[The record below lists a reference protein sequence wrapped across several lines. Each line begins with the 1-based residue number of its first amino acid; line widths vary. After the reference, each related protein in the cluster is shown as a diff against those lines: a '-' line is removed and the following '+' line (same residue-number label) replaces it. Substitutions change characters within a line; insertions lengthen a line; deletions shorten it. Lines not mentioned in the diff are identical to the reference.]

1 MELVEIEVLENEDA
15 QETRMEEPTGTSL
28 APFDPLQRYFAE
40 IRRYPL
46 ITTDEERRLIIQYRE
61 KGDAE
66 AGHKLI
72 ASNLRLVVHIALK
85 FQRHWTTSLLDLIQ
99 EGNVGLIKA
108 VEKFDPYKGVKFSY
122 YASFWIKAY
131 IFKFIID
138 NWSLVKIGTTQAQRK
153 LFFNLKKEKE
163 KLNALGYDPG
173 PKLLAEKLDTSEKDV
188 IEMDQRLG
196 GWEVSLES
204 QISDNS
210 VTTHKDLLHSNDI
223 SPDEMLM
230 ESETRDMFH
239 DKLEELRKTLK
250 DKELCI
256 YEDRLLSDSPL
267 TLQEIGDRYS
277 VSKERIRQI
286 EKRLKQK
293 IKHFLEKE
301 IP

>member
-1 MELVEIEVLENEDA
+1 MAPVEIEVLENKDA

-46 ITTDEERRLIIQYRE
+46 ITTDEERRLVIQYRE
-61 KGDAE
+61 KGDVE
-66 AGHKLI
+66 AGHELI

-230 ESETRDMFH
+230 ESETRDRFH
-239 DKLEELRKTLK
+239 NKLEELRNTLK